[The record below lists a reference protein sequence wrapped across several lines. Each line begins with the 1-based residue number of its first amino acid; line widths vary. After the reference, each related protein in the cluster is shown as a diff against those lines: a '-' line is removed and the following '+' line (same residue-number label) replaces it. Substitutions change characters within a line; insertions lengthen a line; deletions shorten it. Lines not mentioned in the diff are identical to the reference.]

1 MRWDEGFLA
10 LSIVTVLPMAGCGAR
25 GAAVEG
31 AAAPTENAAAPQ
43 QPPSDEAGPPGD
55 ADGDGIVG
63 EADLCPGA
71 AEDRDNFEDGNG
83 CPDPDNDLDNL
94 PDGADDCPNEPETY
108 NGKDDEDGCPDD
120 LDVFADVGPDIDI
133 PDALYYKS
141 GKEMVSK
148 DWLPVLDV
156 IAKLL
161 IGHPEI
167 LKVEIGAH
175 TDAQGT
181 EAHNLGVSR
190 QIAAAVFDYLV
201 QKGVDPKVLSAAGY
215 GEACPRNLGAVK
227 KSFSK
232 NKRVEFKI
240 LETKNGCTAV
250 PFACQKAIDQKLVPD
265 EELKY
270 LPGGDYCK

>member
-1 MRWDEGFLA
+1 M
-10 LSIVTVLPMAGCGAR
+10 SIVAALLSMAGCGAR

-31 AAAPTENAAAPQ
+31 TAAPTGSPAVPQ
-43 QPPSDEAGPPGD
+43 QPQADEVEPPED

-63 EADLCPGA
+63 EADYCPDA

-83 CPDPDNDLDNL
+83 CPDPDNDMDKFA
-94 PDGADDCPNEPETY
+94 DGADDCPNEPETY
-108 NGKDDEDGCPDD
+108 NGKDDDDGCPDY
-120 LDVFADVGPDIDI
+120 LNVFADVGPDIEV
-133 PDALYYKS
+133 PDVLYYKS

-148 DWLPVLDV
+148 DWLPVLDL

-161 IGHPEI
+161 IDHPEI
-167 LKVEIGAH
+167 LKVEISAH

-181 EAHNLGVSR
+181 EMHNLGVSK
-190 QIAAAVFDYLV
+190 QIAAAVLDYLV
-201 QKGVDPKVLSAAGY
+201 EKGVDPKVLSAAGY
-215 GEACPRNLGAVK
+215 GEVCPQNLGAVK
-227 KSFSK
+227 KSFTK

-240 LETKNGCTAV
+240 LETKDGCTAV

>member
-1 MRWDEGFLA
+1 MSIA
-10 LSIVTVLPMAGCGAR
+10 AAQLSMAGCGAR
-25 GAAVEG
+25 GGGVEG
-31 AAAPTENAAAPQ
+31 AAAPAGDAAAPEK
-43 QPPSDEAGPPGD
+43 PPGDEAGPPEAGPPGD
-55 ADGDGIVG
+55 ADGDNIVG

-83 CPDPDNDLDNL
+83 CPDPDNDLDKFE
-94 PDGADDCPNEPETY
+94 DGADDCPNEPETY
-108 NGKDDEDGCPDD
+108 NGKDDDDGCPDY
-120 LDVFADVGPDIDI
+120 LNVFADVGPDIEV
-133 PDALYYKS
+133 PDVLYYKS

-148 DWLPVLDV
+148 DWLPVLDL

-161 IGHPEI
+161 IDNPQI
-167 LKVEIGAH
+167 KKVEISAH

-181 EAHNLGVSR
+181 EMHNLGVSR
-190 QIAAAVFDYLV
+190 QIAAAVLDYLV
-201 QKGVDPKVLSAAGY
+201 EKGVDPKVLSAAGY

-227 KSFSK
+227 KSFAK

-240 LETKNGCTAV
+240 LETKDGCTAV

-270 LPGGDYCK
+270 LPDGDYCK